1 MNSEIEEFFDS
12 IETIY
17 SNIKDWLFELIR
29 KMLEFDK
36 NKRVTLIDA
45 LKKIPDFSIKQ
56 DYYLVIDK

>member
-36 NKRVTLIDA
+36 K
-45 LKKIPDFSIKQ
+45 
-56 DYYLVIDK
+56 